1 MNHDAIAHAL
11 CGNYT
16 RLSDRSGYL
25 ESPLAF
31 PHDGTLIGAY
41 VVDAGNGRVHVT
53 DDGDIAFHVAVAG
66 AAINAARMKAYRSI
80 TESFGLLLGDDG
92 AIAVTCREEE
102 LIDVLARY
110 MQAASAV
117 AEKGLRHRPR
127 DDERFEKVVHSLL
140 LARYGDRVTRR
151 AEAIGLSGH
160 QLRFPFAIT
169 TAAGRPAYIQTVAAD
184 TDVIHW
190 KAVYEA
196 GGKFKDVR
204 AARPDAPLIAIL
216 EGSRDAD
223 RASRFFA
230 DTAAVVVYE
239 GGLLD
244 LDFALAA

>member
-16 RLSDRSGYL
+16 RLSDRTGYL
-25 ESPLAF
+25 ESPMAF
-31 PHDGTLIGAY
+31 PSDGTLIGAY
-41 VVDAGNGRVHVT
+41 LVDAGNGRVHVT

-66 AAINAARMKAYRSI
+66 AQLTSARMKSYRSVA
-80 TESFGLLLGDDG
+80 ESFGLLLGEDG
-92 AIAVTCREEE
+92 AIAVTCSEGE
-102 LIDVLARY
+102 LADVLGRY
-110 MQAASAV
+110 MQAASAL
-117 AEKGLRHRPR
+117 AHKGLRHRPR
-127 DDERFEKVVHSLL
+127 DDERFEKVVHGLL

-151 AEAIGLSGH
+151 AEVVGLSGH
-160 QLRFPFAIT
+160 QLRFPFAIE
-169 TAAGRPAYIQTVAAD
+169 AAKGHIAYIQTVSAD

-204 AARPDAPLIAIL
+204 AARPDAPLIAVL
-216 EGSRDAD
+216 EGARDAD

-230 DTAAVVVYE
+230 DMATVVVYE
-239 GGLLD
+239 GGPLD